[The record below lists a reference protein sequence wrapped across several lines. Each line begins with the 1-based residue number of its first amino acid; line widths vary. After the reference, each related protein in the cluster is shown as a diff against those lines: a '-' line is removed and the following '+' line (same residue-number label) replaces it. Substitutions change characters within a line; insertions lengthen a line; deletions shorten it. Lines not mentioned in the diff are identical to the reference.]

1 MTTIPVDSPA
11 AASANVKARK
21 AALFWTLQLGL
32 LIALV
37 FAILFAVSI
46 GAVKIPLA
54 VTTQVIGS
62 HLLPNWVAPVA
73 DPTQDQIIWVFRL
86 PRVLLAVVVGAA
98 LGVSGTALQA
108 MTRNPLSD
116 PYIFGVSSGA
126 SVGAVLVITL
136 GSTVMGGVS
145 LSLAAFVGALLSMI
159 LVYVLAQQHGRAT
172 PMRLILAGVA
182 LSYVLSAVTSYLVLR
197 SATPGGGAAAVLT
210 WLAGSLGG
218 AKWEQLGLPSAVVVL
233 ATFLLLAQ
241 ARPLNALLAGDE
253 TATGLG
259 VNVERFRQQLFVV
272 TSLLV
277 GVVVAVS
284 GSIGFVGLMIPHLV
298 RMVVGSDHRRVLSTV
313 ALLSGV
319 YLVLVDLVGRT
330 IMAPQE
336 LPVGIVT
343 AALGGPFFLWLLRRR
358 G

>member
-1 MTTIPVDSPA
+1 MMTLSTPTTNRPLGQ
-11 AASANVKARK
+11 ARSVS
-21 AALFWTLQLGL
+21 LFWSLQISL
-32 LIALV
+32 LLALILV
-37 FAILFAVSI
+37 ILFAVGI
-46 GAVKIPLA
+46 GAVEIPLPI
-54 VTTQVIGS
+54 TTQVIGS
-62 HLLPNWVAPVA
+62 HLLPGWIAPVA

-86 PRVLLAVVVGAA
+86 PRVLLAVIVGAA
-98 LGVSGTALQA
+98 LAVSGTALQA

-159 LVYVLAQQHGRAT
+159 LVYVLAQQQGRAT
-172 PMRLILAGVA
+172 PMRLVLAGVA

-197 SATPGGGAAAVLT
+197 SATPGNNGAAAVLT

-218 AKWEQLGLPSAVVVL
+218 AKWEQLGLPSAVVVA
-233 ATFLLLAQ
+233 ATLLLLAQ

-259 VNVERFRQQLFVV
+259 VNVERFRQQLFIV

-277 GVVVAVS
+277 GVVVAIS

-298 RMVVGSDHRRVLSTV
+298 RMVVGADHRRVLPTV
-313 ALLSGV
+313 ALGGGV

-358 G
+358 S